1 MSEILI
7 GRCGRT
13 QDGQIRINKK
23 SDFPL
28 TLKLIKDGKFI
39 KWYDCDFDIKA
50 FVEDGFT
57 TYTAGRK
64 GGNFNHCKVEEDG
77 TLTLF
82 FDNHN
87 LSTGELQIEV
97 VFYHVDKDYNT
108 DGIRQEAFNVAS
120 NVYLVND
127 NGNAISLEMPAPQI
141 VEKEVIR
148 EVEKEVIKEVEKPL
162 SELEQSILDIAKR
175 CLKDE
180 NNEGQMIDEENVS
193 LFKGGM
199 YALRAF
205 QNIPTSVINSAPDED
220 RKNYLDFFKRATAE
234 YPYLA
239 LTKYIQK
246 ADEAPFEF
254 STGSNVKSILID
266 DCEFNEIRLDCIST
280 EVIAD
285 RGLRMF
291 QNSDIKRLVLSG
303 GSVLQT
309 LKNFEAF
316 DSVREVV
323 FDGTALPLPTALEI
337 LHALP
342 NNRGWH
348 RHSSADPEINPVLR
362 FKNIA
367 GMSHDILS
375 HFADKGYTDV
385 ELIEGEFDESAVYV
399 AEQTNNSDNSNA
411 LQTLLSGV
419 ENTGLTEQVLKGM
432 IVEKKYE
439 SNEVIFNSPFEEG
452 EKEALIEYRKYLA
465 LNPKYS
471 REGLF
476 KRLTAD
482 NFEIVLYGQNFAR
495 MFDYANIKH
504 LTLSFKGSPSRFGD
518 IFSYTNGETLEV
530 KIGVGAYPNNE
541 LRELF
546 AEVKT
551 IGEQFGT
558 SLKKLIV
565 TICKDEKTPFEQGEY
580 ENSWHYYGF
589 RNYTFKYWDL
599 LPSLGLG
606 GKDLRGKIEFDTNVL
621 LSPEGWNKIQE
632 LGYVVSESKKYSGP
646 VMEDFSL

>member
-7 GRCGRT
+7 GQCGKV
-13 QDGQIRINKK
+13 QEGQIHINKK

-28 TLKLIKDGKFI
+28 SLKLLKDGKPV

-50 FVEDGFT
+50 SVEGGFSVF
-57 TYTAGRK
+57 TAGRK
-64 GGNFNHCKVEEDG
+64 GGNFNHCKVEKDG
-77 TLTLF
+77 SLTVF

-87 LSTGELQIEV
+87 LTAGQLQIEV
-97 VFYHVDKDYNT
+97 IFYHVDKDYNT
-108 DGIRQEAFNVAS
+108 YGIRQEAFNVAS
-120 NVYLVND
+120 NVYLVSD
-127 NGNAISLEMPAPQI
+127 NGNAVSLEMPAPQI

-148 EVEKEVIKEVEKPL
+148 EVEKPL

-180 NNEGQMIDEENVS
+180 DNGGQMIDEENLS

-234 YPYLA
+234 YPFVNLSLYV
-239 LTKYIQK
+239 QRE
-246 ADEAPFEF
+246 DEAPLEF

-316 DSVREVV
+316 DFVREVV
-323 FDGTALPLPTALEI
+323 FDGTVSPLPTALEI

-348 RHSSADPEINPVLR
+348 RHSTADPEINPALR
-362 FKNIA
+362 FKNVA

-385 ELIEGEFDESAVYV
+385 ALIEGEFDESAVYV
-399 AEQTNNSDNSNA
+399 AEQTNNNESSNA
-411 LQTLLSGV
+411 LQTLLSGI

-439 SNEVIFNSPFEEG
+439 SNEDIFNSPFEEG

-476 KRLTAD
+476 ERLTAD
-482 NFEIVLYGQNFAR
+482 NLEVVLSGQGFAK
-495 MFDYANIKH
+495 MFKNANIKH
-504 LTLSFKGSPSRFGD
+504 LTVSFKGSAKRLSN
-518 IFSYTNGETLEV
+518 IFYYTNGETLEI
-530 KIGVGAYPNNE
+530 KIDTMRHRNYDLE
-541 LRELF
+541 ELF
-546 AEVKT
+546 LDAVG
-551 IGEQFGT
+551 IGQQFGT
-558 SLKKLIV
+558 NLKKLIV
-565 TICKDEKTPFEQGEY
+565 TICKDEKTPFAQGEF
-580 ENSWHYYGF
+580 ENYSHYYGF
-589 RNYTFKYWDL
+589 RNDTFKYWDL
-599 LPSLGLG
+599 LPSLGLANMS
-606 GKDLRGKIEFDTNVL
+606 GKIEFDTNVI
-621 LSPEGWNKIQE
+621 LSPEGWDKIKK
-632 LGYVVSESKKYSGP
+632 LGYVISESKKYSGP

>member
-7 GRCGRT
+7 GRCGRI
-13 QDGQIRINKK
+13 QEGQIRINKK

-28 TLKLIKDGKFI
+28 SLKLIKDGKFI

-50 FVEDGFT
+50 SVEDSFT
-57 TYTAGRK
+57 TYTAGRRD
-64 GGNFNHCKVEEDG
+64 GVFNHCKVEEDG

-87 LSTGELQIEV
+87 LSVGELQIEV
-97 VFYHVDKDYNT
+97 VFYHADKDYNT

-120 NVYLVND
+120 NVFLVND
-127 NGNAISLEMPAPQI
+127 NGNAVSLEMPAPQI

-180 NNEGQMIDEENVS
+180 NNEGQLVDEENIS

-205 QNIPTSVINSAPDED
+205 QNIPTSAINSAPDED

-239 LTKYIQK
+239 LCKYVQK
-246 ADEAPFEF
+246 AGEAPLEF

-291 QNSDIKRLVLSG
+291 RNSDIKRLVLSG

-316 DSVREVV
+316 DFVREVV
-323 FDGTALPLPTALEI
+323 FDGTVLPLPTALEI

-348 RHSSADPEINPVLR
+348 RHSTADPEIYPVLR

-385 ELIEGEFDESAVYV
+385 ALIEGEFDESAVYV
-399 AEQTNNSDNSNA
+399 AEQANNESSNA
-411 LQTLLSGV
+411 LQTLLSGI

-439 SNEVIFNSPFEEG
+439 SNEDIFNSPFEEG
-452 EKEALIEYRKYLA
+452 EKEALIEYRKYLS

-476 KRLTAD
+476 EKLTAD
-482 NFEIVLYGQNFAR
+482 NFEVTLYGQGFAK
-495 MFDYANIKH
+495 MFEHANIKH
-504 LTLSFKGSPSRFGD
+504 LTVSLKGSPKRFD
-518 IFSYTNGETLEV
+518 NIFYYTNGEILEV
-530 KIGVGAYPNNE
+530 KINVGAYPNYE
-541 LRELF
+541 LEGLF
-546 AEVKT
+546 GEAID
-551 IGEQFGT
+551 IGAQFGT
-558 SLKKLIV
+558 DLKKLIV

-580 ENSWHYYGF
+580 ESSWNYYGF
-589 RNYTFKYWDL
+589 RNDTFKYWEL
-599 LPSLGLG
+599 LKNLRLSDSA
-606 GKDLRGKIEFDTNVL
+606 GKTEFDTNVI
-621 LSPEGWNKIQE
+621 LSPEGWDKIQK
-632 LGYVVSESKKYSGP
+632 LGYVISESKKYSGP
-646 VMEDFSL
+646 AMEDFSL

>member
-13 QDGQIRINKK
+13 QEGQIRINKK

-28 TLKLIKDGKFI
+28 SLKLIKDGKFI

-50 FVEDGFT
+50 SVEDSFT
-57 TYTAGRK
+57 TYTAGRRD
-64 GGNFNHCKVEEDG
+64 GVFNHCKVEEDG

-87 LSTGELQIEV
+87 LSVGELQIEV
-97 VFYHVDKDYNT
+97 IFYHVDKDYNT

-180 NNEGQMIDEENVS
+180 NNEGQMIDEGNIS
-193 LFKGGM
+193 LFKGGI

-205 QNIPTSVINSAPDED
+205 QNIPTSAINSAPDED
-220 RKNYLDFFKRATAE
+220 RKNYLDFFKRATGE

-246 ADEAPFEF
+246 AGEAPLEF

-280 EVIAD
+280 EVVVD

-316 DSVREVV
+316 DFVREVV
-323 FDGTALPLPTALEI
+323 FDGTVLPLPTALEI

-348 RHSSADPEINPVLR
+348 RQSSADPEINPALR

-399 AEQTNNSDNSNA
+399 AEQTNSDSSNA

-439 SNEVIFNSPFEEG
+439 SNKDIFNSPFEEG

-482 NFEIVLYGQNFAR
+482 NFEVVLYGQNFAR
-495 MFDYANIKH
+495 MFEYANIKH

-589 RNYTFKYWDL
+589 RNDTFKYWDL

-621 LSPEGWNKIQE
+621 LSPEGWDKIKK
-632 LGYVVSESKKYSGP
+632 LGYVISESKKYNGP
-646 VMEDFSL
+646 AMEDFSL

>member
-13 QDGQIRINKK
+13 QEGQIRINKK

-28 TLKLIKDGKFI
+28 TLKLVKDGNFI

-50 FVEDGFT
+50 SVEDGFT

-180 NNEGQMIDEENVS
+180 NNEGQMIDEENIS

-205 QNIPTSVINSAPDED
+205 QNIPTSAINSAPDED
-220 RKNYLDFFKRATAE
+220 RKNYLDFFKRATGE

-246 ADEAPFEF
+246 AGEAPLEF

-280 EVIAD
+280 EVVAD

-316 DSVREVV
+316 DFVREVV
-323 FDGTALPLPTALEI
+323 FDGTVSPLPTALEI

-348 RHSSADPEINPVLR
+348 RHSTADPEINPVLR

-399 AEQTNNSDNSNA
+399 AEQANNEGSNA

-439 SNEVIFNSPFEEG
+439 SNENIFNSPFEEG
-452 EKEALIEYRKYLA
+452 EKEALIEYRKYLS

-476 KRLTAD
+476 EKLTAD
-482 NFEIVLYGQNFAR
+482 NFEVALYGQGFAR
-495 MFDYANIKH
+495 MFRNANIKH
-504 LTLSFKGSPSRFGD
+504 LTVSFKKSPFRFSN
-518 IFSYTNGETLEV
+518 IFYYTNGEILEV
-530 KIGVGAYPNNE
+530 KIPANGSPTSGLEEFFKEAV
-541 LRELF
+541 
-546 AEVKT
+546 T

-558 SLKKLIV
+558 NLKKLIV

-580 ENSWHYYGF
+580 ENSYHYYGF
-589 RNYTFKYWDL
+589 KNDTFKYWDL
-599 LPSLGLG
+599 LPSLGLANMS
-606 GKDLRGKIEFDTNVL
+606 GKIEFDTNVI
-621 LSPEGWNKIQE
+621 LSPEGWDKIKK
-632 LGYVVSESKKYSGP
+632 LGYVISESKKYNGP
-646 VMEDFSL
+646 AMEDFSL

>member
-7 GRCGRT
+7 GQCGKV
-13 QDGQIRINKK
+13 QEGQIHINKK

-28 TLKLIKDGKFI
+28 SLKLVKDGKPT

-50 FVEDGFT
+50 SVEGGFSVF
-57 TYTAGRK
+57 TAGRK
-64 GGNFNHCKVEEDG
+64 GGNFNHCKVEKDG
-77 TLTLF
+77 SLTVF

-87 LSTGELQIEV
+87 LTDGQLQIEV
-97 VFYHVDKDYNT
+97 VFYHADKDYNT
-108 DGIRQEAFNVAS
+108 DGTRQEAFNVAS

-162 SELEQSILDIAKR
+162 SVLEQSILDIAKR

-180 NNEGQMIDEENVS
+180 DNEGQMIDEGNIS
-193 LFKGGM
+193 LFKGGI

-246 ADEAPFEF
+246 AGEAPLEF

-291 QNSDIKRLVLSG
+291 RNSDIKRLVLSG

-316 DSVREVV
+316 DFVREVV
-323 FDGTALPLPTALEI
+323 FDGTVLPLPTALEI

-348 RHSSADPEINPVLR
+348 RHSSTDPEINPVLR

-399 AEQTNNSDNSNA
+399 AEQTNSDNSNA
-411 LQTLLSGV
+411 LQTLLNGV

-439 SNEVIFNSPFEEG
+439 SNENIFNSPFEEG
-452 EKEALIEYRKYLA
+452 EKEALIEYRKYLS

-476 KRLTAD
+476 EKLTAD
-482 NFEIVLYGQNFAR
+482 NFEVALYGQGFAR
-495 MFDYANIKH
+495 MFRNANIKH
-504 LTLSFKGSPSRFGD
+504 LTVSFKKSPFRFSN
-518 IFSYTNGETLEV
+518 IFYYMNGEILEV
-530 KIGVGAYPNNE
+530 KIPANGSPTGGLEEFFKEAI
-541 LRELF
+541 
-546 AEVKT
+546 T

-558 SLKKLIV
+558 NLKKLIV

-580 ENSWHYYGF
+580 ENSYHYYGF
-589 RNYTFKYWDL
+589 KNDTFKYWEK
-599 LPSLGLG
+599 LPSLGLAN
-606 GKDLRGKIEFDTNVL
+606 LSGKIEFDTNVI
-621 LSPEGWNKIQE
+621 LSPDGWNEIKE
-632 LGYVVSESKKYSGP
+632 LGFVIDESKKYSGP
-646 VMEDFSL
+646 EMEDFSL

>member
-7 GRCGRT
+7 GQCGKV
-13 QDGQIRINKK
+13 QEGQIHINKK

-28 TLKLIKDGKFI
+28 SLKLVKDDKPA

-50 FVEDGFT
+50 SVEDGFT

-64 GGNFNHCKVEEDG
+64 GGNFNHCKVEKDG
-77 TLTLF
+77 SLTVF

-87 LSTGELQIEV
+87 LTAGQLQIEV
-97 VFYHVDKDYNT
+97 IFYHADKDYNT
-108 DGIRQEAFNVAS
+108 DGTRQEAFNVAS
-120 NVYLVND
+120 NVYLVSD

-180 NNEGQMIDEENVS
+180 NNEGQMIDDENIS

-205 QNIPTSVINSAPDED
+205 QNLPTSAIDSASTED

-234 YPYLA
+234 YPFVNLSLYV
-239 LTKYIQK
+239 QRE
-246 ADEAPFEF
+246 DEAPLEF

-291 QNSDIKRLVLSG
+291 QSSDIKRLVLYG

-309 LKNFEAF
+309 LKNFKAF

-323 FDGTALPLPTALEI
+323 FDGTVHPLPTALEI

-348 RHSSADPEINPVLR
+348 RHSPADPEINPALR
-362 FKNIA
+362 FKNVA

-385 ELIEGEFDESAVYV
+385 ALIEGEFDESAVYV
-399 AEQTNNSDNSNA
+399 AEQTNSDNSNA
-411 LQTLLSGV
+411 LQTLLNGV

-439 SNEVIFNSPFEEG
+439 SNEDIFNSPFEEG

-476 KRLTAD
+476 ERLTAD
-482 NFEIVLYGQNFAR
+482 NLEVVLSGQGFAK
-495 MFDYANIKH
+495 MFKNANIKH
-504 LTLSFKGSPSRFGD
+504 LTVSFKGSAKRLSN
-518 IFSYTNGETLEV
+518 IFYYTNGETLEI
-530 KIGVGAYPNNE
+530 KIDTIRHRNYDLE
-541 LRELF
+541 ELF
-546 AEVKT
+546 VDAVG
-551 IGEQFGT
+551 IGQQFGT
-558 SLKKLIV
+558 NLKKLIV
-565 TICKDEKTPFEQGEY
+565 TICKDEKTPFAQGEF
-580 ENSWHYYGF
+580 ENYSHYYGF
-589 RNYTFKYWDL
+589 RNDTFKYWDL
-599 LPSLGLG
+599 LPSLGMANMS
-606 GKDLRGKIEFDTNVL
+606 GKIEFDTNVI
-621 LSPEGWNKIQE
+621 LSPEGWDKIKK
-632 LGYVVSESKKYSGP
+632 LGYVISESKKYNGP

>member
-7 GRCGRT
+7 GQCGNV
-13 QDGQIRINKK
+13 QEGQIHINKK

-28 TLKLIKDGKFI
+28 SLKLVKDGKPA

-50 FVEDGFT
+50 SVEDGFT

-64 GGNFNHCKVEEDG
+64 GGNFNHCKVEKDG
-77 TLTLF
+77 SLTVF

-87 LSTGELQIEV
+87 LTAGQLQIEV
-97 VFYHVDKDYNT
+97 IFYHADKDYNT
-108 DGIRQEAFNVAS
+108 DGTRQEAFNVAS
-120 NVYLVND
+120 NVYLVSD
-127 NGNAISLEMPAPQI
+127 NGNAVSLEMPAPQI

-180 NNEGQMIDEENVS
+180 NNEGQMIDEGNIS

-205 QNIPTSVINSAPDED
+205 QNLHTSAIDSASTED

-234 YPYLA
+234 SPFVNLSLYV
-239 LTKYIQK
+239 QRE
-246 ADEAPFEF
+246 DEAPLEF

-280 EVIAD
+280 EVVAD

-291 QNSDIKRLVLSG
+291 QSSDIKRLVLYG

-323 FDGTALPLPTALEI
+323 FDGTVHPLPTALEI

-348 RHSSADPEINPVLR
+348 RHSPADPEINPALR
-362 FKNIA
+362 FKNVA

-439 SNEVIFNSPFEEG
+439 SNEDIFNSPFEEG
-452 EKEALIEYRKYLA
+452 EKEALIEYRKYLS

-476 KRLTAD
+476 ERLTAD
-482 NFEIVLYGQNFAR
+482 NLEVVLSGQGFAK
-495 MFDYANIKH
+495 MFKNANIKH
-504 LTLSFKGSPSRFGD
+504 LTLSFKGSAKGLSN
-518 IFSYTNGETLEV
+518 IFYYTNGETLEI
-530 KIGVGAYPNNE
+530 KINTIRHRNYDLE
-541 LRELF
+541 ELF
-546 AEVKT
+546 LDAVG
-551 IGEQFGT
+551 IGQQFGT
-558 SLKKLIV
+558 NLKKLIV
-565 TICKDEKTPFEQGEY
+565 TICKDEKTPFEQGEF
-580 ENSWHYYGF
+580 ERTGHYYGF
-589 RNYTFKYWDL
+589 RNDTFKYWEL
-599 LPSLGLG
+599 LTNLKFGNSA
-606 GKDLRGKIEFDTNVL
+606 GKIEFDTNVL

-632 LGYVVSESKKYSGP
+632 LGYVISESKKYNGP

>member
-7 GRCGRT
+7 GQCGKV
-13 QDGQIRINKK
+13 QDGQIHINKK

-28 TLKLIKDGKFI
+28 SLKLVKDGKPA

-50 FVEDGFT
+50 SVEGGFSVFT
-57 TYTAGRK
+57 VGRK
-64 GGNFNHCKVEEDG
+64 GGKFNHCKVEKDG
-77 TLTLF
+77 SLTVF

-87 LSTGELQIEV
+87 LTAGQLQIEV
-97 VFYHVDKDYNT
+97 VFYHLDSDYNT

-127 NGNAISLEMPAPQI
+127 NGNAVSLEMPAPQI
-141 VEKEVIR
+141 
-148 EVEKEVIKEVEKPL
+148 VEKEVIKEVEKPL
-162 SELEQSILDIAKR
+162 SELEQSILDIAKL

-180 NNEGQMIDEENVS
+180 ANDGQMVDEENIS

-199 YALRAF
+199 FALRAF
-205 QNIPTSVINSAPDED
+205 QNLPTSAINSAPDED
-220 RKNYLDFFKRATAE
+220 RKNYLEFFKKATAE

-239 LTKYIQK
+239 LSKYIQR
-246 ADEAPFEF
+246 AGEAPFEF
-254 STGSNVKSILID
+254 STGYNVKSILID
-266 DCEFNEIRLDCIST
+266 DCEFNEIRLDCSST

-285 RGLRMF
+285 RGLSLF
-291 QNSDIKRLVLSG
+291 LNSDIKRLVLYG
-303 GSVLQT
+303 GSVAQT
-309 LKNFEAF
+309 LKNLSSF
-316 DSVREVV
+316 DYIREVV
-323 FDGTALPLPTALEI
+323 FDGTVTALPTALEI

-342 NNRGWH
+342 ENRSWN
-348 RHSSADPEINPVLR
+348 RYSPSDPTITPVLR

-385 ELIEGEFDESAVYV
+385 ALIEGEFDESAVYV

-411 LQTLLSGV
+411 LQALLSGV

-439 SNEVIFNSPFEEG
+439 SNENIFNSPFEEG
-452 EKEALIEYRKYLA
+452 EKEALIEYRKYLS

-476 KRLTAD
+476 ERLTAD
-482 NFEIVLYGQNFAR
+482 NFEVTLYGQGFAE
-495 MFDYANIKH
+495 MFKNANIKH
-504 LTLSFKGSPSRFGD
+504 LTVSLKGSPKRFD
-518 IFSYTNGETLEV
+518 NIFYYTNGEILEV
-530 KIGVGAYPNNE
+530 KINVGAYPNYE
-541 LRELF
+541 LEGLFRE
-546 AEVKT
+546 A
-551 IGEQFGT
+551 IGIGAQFGT
-558 SLKKLIV
+558 DLKKLIV
-565 TICKDEKTPFEQGEY
+565 TICKDEKTPYAQGEF

-589 RNYTFKYWDL
+589 RNNTFKYWDL
-599 LPSLGLG
+599 LPSLGLANMS
-606 GKDLRGKIEFDTNVL
+606 GKIEFDTNVI
-621 LSPEGWNKIQE
+621 LSPEGWDKTKK
-632 LGYVVSESKKYSGP
+632 LGFVISESKKYSGP

>member
-7 GRCGRT
+7 GQCGKV
-13 QDGQIRINKK
+13 QEGQIHINKK

-28 TLKLIKDGKFI
+28 SLKLVKDGKPA

-50 FVEDGFT
+50 SVEGGFSVF
-57 TYTAGRK
+57 TAGRK
-64 GGNFNHCKVEEDG
+64 GGNFNHCKVENDG
-77 TLTLF
+77 SLTVF

-87 LSTGELQIEV
+87 LTAGQLQIEV
-97 VFYHVDKDYNT
+97 VFYHLDSDYNT

-127 NGNAISLEMPAPQI
+127 NGNAVSLEMPAPQI

-180 NNEGQMIDEENVS
+180 NNEGQMIDEENIS

-199 YALRAF
+199 YALRTF

-220 RKNYLDFFKRATAE
+220 RKNYLDFFKKATAE
-234 YPYLA
+234 YPFVNLSLYV
-239 LTKYIQK
+239 QRE
-246 ADEAPFEF
+246 DEAPLEF
-254 STGSNVKSILID
+254 STGYNVKSILID
-266 DCEFNEIRLDCIST
+266 DCEFNEIRLDCISA

-285 RGLRMF
+285 RDLRMF
-291 QNSDIKRLVLSG
+291 QKSDIKRLILYG
-303 GSVLQT
+303 DNVLQT
-309 LKNFEAF
+309 LKNFDAF
-316 DSVREVV
+316 DYVREVV
-323 FDGTALPLPTALEI
+323 FDGTTSPLPTALEV

-342 NNRGWH
+342 NNRGWR
-348 RHSSADPEINPVLR
+348 RHSRADPEIYPVLR
-362 FKNIA
+362 FKNIT

-385 ELIEGEFDESAVYV
+385 ALIEGEFDESAVYV

-419 ENTGLTEQVLKGM
+419 ENTGLTEKVLKGM

-439 SNEVIFNSPFEEG
+439 SNEDIFNSPFEEG

-476 KRLTAD
+476 ERLTAD
-482 NFEIVLYGQNFAR
+482 NLEVVLYGQDFAR
-495 MFDYANIKH
+495 MFKHANIKH
-504 LTLSFKGSPSRFGD
+504 LTVSFKDSPKRFAD
-518 IFSYTNGETLEV
+518 IFYYMNGEILEV
-530 KIGVGAYPNNE
+530 KILANGSSTNE

-546 AEVKT
+546 KEAIT

-558 SLKKLIV
+558 NLKKLIV
-565 TICKDEKTPFEQGEY
+565 TICKDEKTPFAQGEF
-580 ENSWHYYGF
+580 ENYSHYYGF
-589 RNYTFKYWDL
+589 RNGTFKYWDL
-599 LPSLGLG
+599 LPSLGLANMS
-606 GKDLRGKIEFDTNVL
+606 GKIEFDTNVI
-621 LSPEGWNKIQE
+621 LSPEGWDKIKK
-632 LGYVVSESKKYSGP
+632 LGFVIDESKKYSGP
-646 VMEDFSL
+646 AMEDFSL